1 MSREELA
8 IEFLQKVGFEEDFV
22 CMHSLRQAALNTI
35 SEMKA
40 KLLVAF
46 PPSFIGILHEID
58 ADCNNRKITSLI
70 RRMGAVGG
78 YAVIPKKVQKRQGK
92 KVKTLY
98 EYRLVP
104 AAAKYARSCTSPEL
118 GIQTI

>member
-46 PPSFIGILHEID
+46 PPISFISNRVLQNVHTVMNNYPLYETLVYAILLLRIIIELYI
-58 ADCNNRKITSLI
+58 I
-70 RRMGAVGG
+70 
-78 YAVIPKKVQKRQGK
+78 YAYVFLYSCVWFFFHVIP
-92 KVKTLY
+92 
-98 EYRLVP
+98 P
-104 AAAKYARSCTSPEL
+104 
-118 GIQTI
+118 